1 MKLAQDNARFLPMLA
16 ESLNDIYSKI
26 EETNKKIGQ
35 LEQTFQEV
43 LSSIGQKNMIIIQNL
58 KKLQG
63 VISDLK
69 VKDNFQK
76 VMQSVSSSVKDI
88 QDGIWF
94 LEFQKALSIFKEK
107 FDEF

>member
-1 MKLAQDNARFLPMLA
+1 MAKDSARFLPMLA

-26 EETNKKIGQ
+26 EETNSKIGK
-35 LEQTFQEV
+35 LEHTFQEF

-63 VISDLK
+63 TISDLK

-76 VMQSVSSSVKDI
+76 VVQGLKASIKDI

-107 FDEF
+107 FDEL

>member
-1 MKLAQDNARFLPMLA
+1 MTQDTARLLPLLA
-16 ESLNDIYSKI
+16 EALNDIYSKM
-26 EETNKKIGQ
+26 EETNSKLGK
-35 LEQTFQEV
+35 LEQTFQEL

-63 VISDLK
+63 TISDLK

-76 VMQSVSSSVKDI
+76 VVQGLKASIKDI

-107 FDEF
+107 FDDL